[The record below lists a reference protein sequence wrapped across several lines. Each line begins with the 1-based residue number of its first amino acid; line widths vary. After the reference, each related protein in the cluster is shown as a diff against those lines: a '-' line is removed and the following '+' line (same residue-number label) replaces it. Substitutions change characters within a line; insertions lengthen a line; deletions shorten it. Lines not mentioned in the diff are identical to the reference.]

1 MLSDIINIQRSIQF
15 KISLFLDTSF
25 LFMMLLEYLLQMT
38 MASNTSSLSL
48 VLLLLKIQFI
58 VEKVRSHSA
67 LVAGIDDN
75 VVLIFSNSGD
85 LNPWTSK
92 TFNCSHISCMFFGFL
107 KIVSLFYYFFTL
119 SYLDFASWTG
129 VKLFSWL
136 AAFINMVEYFYKNF
150 LASNISSLS
159 NVEFCK

>member
-1 MLSDIINIQRSIQF
+1 MKSSRVEEDIINIQRSIQF

-48 VLLLLKIQFI
+48 VLLLLKILFI

-85 LNPWTSK
+85 LNP
-92 TFNCSHISCMFFGFL
+92 
-107 KIVSLFYYFFTL
+107 
-119 SYLDFASWTG
+119 
-129 VKLFSWL
+129 
-136 AAFINMVEYFYKNF
+136 
-150 LASNISSLS
+150 
-159 NVEFCK
+159 